1 MICVLRIGGV
11 EMNTATV
18 RQAFGLEPYRT
29 DVCGTDDATTNC
41 LYYDVSKAEEASPEE
56 CISRI
61 NEFLSVHGAE
71 LASMISLEGIEFRNL
86 DVGLMLYEDRASAS
100 FELSEKLVH
109 RLSEL
114 HLSVS
119 ISTYPAILGS

>member
-1 MICVLRIGGV
+1 MICVLRIGGS

-18 RQAFGLEPYRT
+18 RQAFGLEPYRA
-29 DVCGTDDATTNC
+29 DVRGTDDATMNC
-41 LYYDVSKAEEASPEE
+41 LHYDVSKGEEASPEE

-71 LASMISLEGIEFRNL
+71 LASMISLEGIDFRNL
-86 DVGLMLYEDRASAS
+86 DVGLMLYEDRASVS
-100 FELSEKLVH
+100 FELSEMLVH

-114 HLSVS
+114 DLSLS
-119 ISTYPAILGS
+119 ISTYRAITGS